1 MITKLHYYDKNDSVF
16 YSGGTNVPQVFFNST
31 LVGGADD
38 LTRLDEEGKLDGMI
52 NDCLLSPNLPD
63 FPPPFRK
70 PKSEEYI
77 QVSIYPIEHFMSD
90 GNVDHMPVM

>member
-1 MITKLHYYDKNDSVF
+1 M
-16 YSGGTNVPQVFFNST
+16 FFNSA

-52 NDCLLSPNLPD
+52 SDCLLAPD
-63 FPPPFRK
+63 VPEFPPPFRK

-77 QVSIYPIEHFMSD
+77 KVSCIHVTQPSIGPIAMLITCQSCD
-90 GNVDHMPVM
+90 SPS